1 MCGDDSDAQ
10 MKSESCSTVGKL
22 ISHIFANFDARFNI
36 DPPNPGPEPG
46 PDPGPNPGP
55 KSNLT

>member
-22 ISHIFANFDARFNI
+22 ISHIFANSDARFNM
-36 DPPNPGPEPG
+36 DPPG
-46 PDPGPNPGP
+46 PGPNPGP